1 MVTASGVKSNLKI
14 LTLLSVL
21 TAIFISAGYYLGG
34 AGGMIIGLAFAGL
47 MNLGSYWFSDKV
59 VLKIYGA
66 KPLPESEHQEI
77 YEAVRRLSENAG
89 IPEPD
94 LYYSSMEAPNAFAT
108 GRSPKKGVVCLTKG
122 LMEQLEQDEIEG
134 VIAHELAHIKNRDTL
149 VNAVVATIAGAIS
162 ILAEMAF
169 WGALFSGREEN
180 GEAFSAIAFMILTP
194 VIALL
199 IRTAVSRTM
208 EFRADS
214 HAVQFHGS
222 KQSLSSA
229 LKKINQAN
237 KDYKPSRRANK
248 VQEVGSNL
256 FIENPFSSDKL
267 TRFFS
272 THPPLEARLENIQ
285 NTKA

>member
-1 MVTASGVKSNLKI
+1 MVTASSVKSNLKI
-14 LTLLSVL
+14 VTLLSVL
-21 TAIFISAGYYLGG
+21 TAVFISAGYYLGG
-34 AGGMIIGLAFAGL
+34 AGGMLVGLAFAGI

-66 KPLPESEHQEI
+66 EPLPEDQYREI
-77 YEAVRRLSENAG
+77 HKAVRRLSENAD
-89 IPEPD
+89 IPEPK
-94 LYYSSMEAPNAFAT
+94 LYHSSMKAPNAFAT
-108 GRSPKKGVVCLTKG
+108 GRSPKKGVVCLTDG
-122 LMEQLEQDEIEG
+122 LLETLDKEEIEG
-134 VIAHELAHIKNRDTL
+134 VISHELAHIRNRDTL
-149 VNAVVATIAGAIS
+149 VNAVVATIAGAVS

-214 HAVQFHGS
+214 QAVKIHGS
-222 KQSLSSA
+222 KTALSSA
-229 LKKINQAN
+229 LKKINSAN
-237 KDYKPSRRANK
+237 KNYSPARRTSK
-248 VQEVGSNL
+248 YQEVGSNM
-256 FIENPFSSDKL
+256 FIENPFSGDKL

-272 THPPLEARLENIQ
+272 THPPLEARLENIR